1 MCLCMLYF
9 KGGVEKKISCSLR
22 FRGVSPFFSLLL
34 LILQCFKEGRLKKG
48 GDDVDDGLLGLP
60 VISFIIES
68 AEDVDVN
75 GLS

>member
-34 LILQCFKEGRLKKG
+34 LILLCFKEGRLKKG
-48 GDDVDDGLLGLP
+48 GDDVDDGY
-60 VISFIIES
+60 
-68 AEDVDVN
+68 
-75 GLS
+75 